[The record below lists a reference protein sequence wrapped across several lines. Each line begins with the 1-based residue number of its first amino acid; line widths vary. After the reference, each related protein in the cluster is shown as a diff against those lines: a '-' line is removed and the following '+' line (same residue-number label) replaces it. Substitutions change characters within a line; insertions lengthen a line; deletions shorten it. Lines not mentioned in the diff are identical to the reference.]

1 MYTGRQCAKS
11 AAIILLIIGVA
22 IIMSGVI
29 NVYAFPG
36 LGPDI
41 PAQDFILTASRT
53 LIEFQPGMSGSLVIW
68 ATLFCPNATSS
79 FVNHAWSNYNFACD
93 TTILPIVNLQ
103 IISGCPG
110 GALCILDRTQIM
122 VLPVGPIASEAATN
136 FFVYSLVSPCTACSC
151 GGCGGQCVHGNR
163 RRNRSVW
170 THSYSSIRYCYRLLR
185 LKTQSSFHWIQPVR
199 LQSKTDYDRT

>member
-1 MYTGRQCAKS
+1 MHTGRQCLKS
-11 AAIILLIIGVA
+11 VAVILLIFGVA

-41 PAQDFILTASRT
+41 PAQDFILTASKT
-53 LIEFQPGMSGSLVIW
+53 LIEMQPGMSGSLVIW
-68 ATLFCPNATSS
+68 ATLYCPNATSS
-79 FVNHAWSNYNFACD
+79 FVDHAWSNYNFACD

-110 GALCILDRTQIM
+110 SALCILDRTQIM

-136 FFVYSLVSPCTACSC
+136 FFVYSLTNSCTACSC
-151 GGCGGQCVHGNR
+151 GSYQGG
-163 RRNRSVW
+163 SVSTVTVVGTDQFGH
-170 THSYSSIRYCYRLLR
+170 THTVQFGIAVGY
-185 LKTQSSFHWIQPVR
+185 FG
-199 LQSKTDYDRT
+199 